1 MNKVDNNKDYVVGYN
16 PESATRVFHFSWY
29 KNQMTGW
36 NKASYVYLVIGILF
50 LLYTGLSGGVTPL
63 GVTSTI
69 AGIIGF
75 TCTLSITNGR
85 SINGLLGFVSA
96 IMLIYV
102 ASVTGNFS
110 DIIMQG
116 AYVLLL
122 DIPIL
127 FNSEW
132 NKGTDIEPLKMKGID
147 YLKTFGYFVVFLAAT
162 YGLDKVILMSPRPEI
177 DALSATIGLVGAV
190 LTVKRFRASYY
201 FWTAQGIMSI
211 ILWGVTAMSGHP
223 VWVLLFTYVLYLGND
238 LIAFTTS
245 KWFHHKEAK

>member
-1 MNKVDNNKDYVVGYN
+1 MNKVSNNKDYVVGYN
-16 PESATRVFHFSWY
+16 PKSATRVFHLNWY
-29 KNQMTGW
+29 KDQMSGW
-36 NKASYVYLVIGILF
+36 NATSYVYLIIGVLF
-50 LLYTGLSGGVTPL
+50 LVYTGLSGGLTLL
-63 GVTSTI
+63 GATSTI
-69 AGIIGF
+69 AGVIGF

-85 SINGLLGFVSA
+85 SINGLLGFISA

-102 ASVTGNFS
+102 ASMTGNFS

-116 AYVLLL
+116 AYVILL

-132 NKGTDIEPLKMKGID
+132 NKGVEIEPLKMRGMD
-147 YLKTFGYFVVFLAAT
+147 YLKTAGYFLVFLAAT
-162 YGLDKVILMSPRPEI
+162 YGLDKLILLSPRPEI

-211 ILWGVTAMSGHP
+211 VLWGQTAMSGHP

-245 KWFHHKEAK
+245 KWFHHKEVK